1 MITRLLLV
9 EDEIDLG
16 NITKQYLELVDFTV
30 DWCTTGKDAQRMAHS
45 DSYHLII
52 IDINL
57 PDVDGFKVASY
68 IKQHAGD
75 VPFLFLTAR
84 RAKTDRITGL
94 KLGADDYVTKPFDI
108 DELVLRI
115 KNIIHRNRGTVAE
128 QPYIQIGDFCYYRG
142 TLKLVVGNNKEIS
155 LTPQTSRLLDYLLSN
170 ANRLLERKEI
180 LEHVWGSDDY
190 FLGRS
195 LDVFMSRLRKY
206 LKGNE
211 FISISNVYGVGFVF
225 NVKEQSLKLKA

>member
-1 MITRLLLV
+1 MIARLLLV

-30 DWCTTGKDAQRMAHS
+30 DWCTTGKDAQRKACS

-57 PDVDGFKVASY
+57 PDINGFEVASY
-68 IKQHAGD
+68 IKQHAANM
-75 VPFLFLTAR
+75 PFLFLSAR
-84 RAKTDRITGL
+84 RAKTDRLTGL

-115 KNIIHRNRGTVAE
+115 RNIINRNRGMV
-128 QPYIQIGDFCYYRG
+128 PGHPCLQIGDFCYYRD
-142 TLKLVVGNNKEIS
+142 TLKLVVGGNKEIS

-170 ANRLLERKEI
+170 SNRLLERKEI
-180 LEHVWGSDDY
+180 LEHVWGSNDY

-211 FISISNVYGVGFVF
+211 LISISNVYGVGFVF
-225 NVKEQSLKLKA
+225 NVKA